1 MQNRLVPTPSGTV
14 GPFFPP
20 HFFRPGD
27 NDLTI
32 LTPDAPAAVGERIH
46 IFGHL
51 YEADRVP
58 RWNSIIEIWQADAHG
73 RFAHPN
79 DPQAALADPHFIG
92 WGRRAS
98 EADGYFDFITVKPG
112 GFDDPLARATRA
124 PHINLS
130 ITGSGLMRR
139 LTTTLFFPDEAANAA
154 DPVFAAVTD
163 AALRP
168 RLILQAASSD
178 KAPAGIRSY
187 RIDIV
192 LQGEGE
198 TPFFVD

>member
-1 MQNRLVPTPSGTV
+1 MAHLTPTASGTV
-14 GPFFPP
+14 GPYFPP
-20 HFFRPGD
+20 HFFHPGD

-32 LTPDAPAAVGERIH
+32 LEPGAQPAAGPRIFV
-46 IFGHL
+46 FGHI
-51 YEADRVP
+51 YEAKRVP
-58 RWNSIIEIWQADAHG
+58 RWNAIIELWQADAGG

-79 DPQAALADPHFIG
+79 DPRAAEADPHFIG

-98 EADGYFDFITVKPG
+98 ENDGYFDFVSVMPG
-112 GFDDPLARATRA
+112 GFDDPVARARRA

-130 ITGSGLMRR
+130 VTGSGLMRR
-139 LTTTLFFPDEAANAA
+139 LTTTLFFPGEPDNAT
-154 DPVFAAVTD
+154 DPVLGAVTD

-168 RLILQAASSD
+168 RLILTPATSD
-178 KAPAGIRSY
+178 KAPPGSIAF

-198 TPFFVD
+198 TPFFLD

>member
-1 MQNRLVPTPSGTV
+1 MSQYIPTASGTV

-32 LTPDAPAAVGERIH
+32 VEPGAPLAAGERIH
-46 IFGHL
+46 VFGYL
-51 YEADRVP
+51 FEAGRVP
-58 RWNSIIEIWQADAHG
+58 RWNSIIELWQADAGG

-79 DPQAALADPHFIG
+79 DPQAAQADPHFIG

-98 EADGYFDFITVKPG
+98 ETDGYFDFLTVKPG
-112 GFDDPLARATRA
+112 GFDDPVAKAGRA
-124 PHINLS
+124 PHINVS

-139 LTTTLFFPDEAANAA
+139 LTTTLFFPDEPTNAA
-154 DPVFAAVTD
+154 DPVLSAVTD
-163 AALRP
+163 PSLRP
-168 RLILQAASSD
+168 RLILQAASSG
-178 KAPAGIRSY
+178 KAPAGTRSY
-187 RIDIV
+187 RIDLV

-198 TPFFVD
+198 TPFFID

>member
-1 MQNRLVPTPSGTV
+1 MPKLIPTASGTV

-27 NDLTI
+27 NDLTTI
-32 LTPDAPAAVGERIH
+32 EPGAPAAAGERIYV
-46 IFGHL
+46 FGYL
-51 YEADRVP
+51 FEANRVP
-58 RWNSIIEIWQADAHG
+58 RWNSILEIWQADAQG

-79 DPQAALADPHFIG
+79 DPRAAEADPHFIG

-98 EADGYFDFITVKPG
+98 ENDGYFDFITVKPG
-112 GFDDPLARATRA
+112 SFDDPVAQARRA
-124 PHINLS
+124 PHIDLS

-139 LTTTLFFPDEAANAA
+139 LTTTLFFPGEPGNAD

-163 AALRP
+163 TGARE
-168 RLILQAASSD
+168 RLILTPAPSPR
-178 KAPAGIRSY
+178 APAGASAY